1 MNTIK
6 FKSSIQDTWLTTKRT
21 SYAFEMLH
29 LPNVLTS
36 HNNRITETSI
46 TQMGIH
52 SVIGPNTDTHYG
64 RAFFRL
70 IWQQT
75 EYRFDSKSNG
85 KWYLQFQ
92 FGLI

>member
-1 MNTIK
+1 
-6 FKSSIQDTWLTTKRT
+6 
-21 SYAFEMLH
+21 MLH

-52 SVIGPNTDTHYG
+52 SEIGPNTMGIHLAIGPNTETHYG

-70 IWQQT
+70 IRQQT